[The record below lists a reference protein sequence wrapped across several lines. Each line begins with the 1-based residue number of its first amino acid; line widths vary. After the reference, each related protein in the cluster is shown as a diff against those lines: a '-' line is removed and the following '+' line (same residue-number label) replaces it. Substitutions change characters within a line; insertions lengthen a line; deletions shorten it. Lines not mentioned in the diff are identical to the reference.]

1 MRPLSAIAALLLALP
16 LSAQVVWLQ
25 QEHDFGS
32 FDEDMGIVTCTF
44 LGVNTGSEP
53 AALIDVRANCGC
65 TTPVYSREPVAP
77 GDTLRLKVGYN
88 PSGRPGKFA
97 KAVYATTDN
106 GTKTTLHIKG
116 TVIGAA
122 NTLASRFPV
131 DASPARLSNVVVPF
145 GQLLKGHSGAQTV
158 KVYNASSAPISPQID
173 SVPPYIHAIIKP
185 ASIPAGEQGVI
196 SITAYPDQ
204 TSAWG
209 LATDT
214 LIFRPDVNS
223 QHQLPLTTVMIVEE
237 DFSTL
242 TPEQLAAAPIMKL
255 SSDMVD
261 FGRIATVPKQ
271 LRQTLTITNVGQS
284 PLIIRSISTP
294 DPAIEL
300 SPRTFK
306 PIKPGKKATLTISV
320 NPERLGGR
328 SMLNSRITII
338 ANSPHHPTEIVR
350 VVGEL

>member
-1 MRPLSAIAALLLALP
+1 MRLLSAIAALTTTLS

-32 FDEDMGIVTCTF
+32 FNEEMGIVTCTF
-44 LGVNTGSEP
+44 LGVNTGTQP

-77 GDTLRLKVGYN
+77 GDTIRLKVGYN

-97 KAVYATTDN
+97 KSVYVTTDN
-106 GTKTTLHIKG
+106 GNKTTFRIKG
-116 TVIGAA
+116 TVIGAS
-122 NTLASRFPV
+122 NTLASRYPV
-131 DASPARLSNVVVPF
+131 EAGPARLSNAVVPF

-158 KVYNASSAPISPQID
+158 KIYNASSSPISPQVN
-173 SVPPYIHAIIKP
+173 SAPAYIHAIIEP
-185 ASIPAGEQGVI
+185 SVIPAGEQGVI
-196 SITAYPDQ
+196 SITAYPNH

-209 LATDT
+209 LTTDT
-214 LIFRPDVNS
+214 LTLRPDS
-223 QHQLPLTTVMIVEE
+223 ASPLQLPLTTVMIVEE

-242 TPEQLAAAPIMKL
+242 TSEQLEKAPVMKL

-261 FGRIATVPKQ
+261 FGKMELDKKQ
-271 LRQTLTITNVGQS
+271 LKQTITITNAGKS

-300 SPRTFK
+300 SPKTFT
-306 PIKPGKKATLTISV
+306 PIKPGKKATLTVTV
-320 NPERLGGR
+320 NTHLLGGR
-328 SMLNSRITII
+328 SLLNSRITII
-338 ANSPHHPTEIVR
+338 ANAPHHPTEIVR
-350 VVGEL
+350 VVGEP